1 MDSGMRS
8 SGRSLL
14 LLLFVITAL
23 LALPSRAA
31 AITLGEGLA
40 IVAQQGRDVRISEAE
55 EDVVRAGV
63 RLARSPLL
71 PRVDLYARRTWLRY
85 RPEALFGLFEP
96 VPISEK
102 DFLSYGFR
110 INQLLYDF
118 GASYALLRASR
129 LGLKEKRLDTLR
141 VRNLVALDFTHA
153 YLDLLEAERLLVLAQ
168 KEVRRFESHLEETR
182 AMYEEGLITKNDLLE
197 AEVMLS
203 DARQRLLSAENVRAM
218 RESRINSLL
227 ARPLSEEVAPE
238 EISVRPYTD
247 MSLDAAYE
255 TALRLRPE
263 FKALQARIS
272 AKREEVKAL
281 KARFYPDFYVSGGY
295 DYQENRYMVY
305 EGNWSLVAGIKVN
318 LSSGGATRARLRRA
332 VAELRK
338 LGLEEEK
345 LRDGIMLDV
354 KKTYLQLRS
363 AARKVEVT
371 AGAVAQADENL
382 RLQRLRYREGVA
394 TATDVIDAVVL
405 AGKAETNYWRAVYDR
420 MRAEAG
426 LLYAV
431 GEDIVKAYAD

>member
-14 LLLFVITAL
+14 LLLFVITAV
-23 LALPSRAA
+23 LAPPSRAA

-141 VRNLVALDFTHA
+141 VRSLVALDFTHA

-227 ARPLSEEVAPE
+227 ARPLNEEVAPE

-263 FKALQARIS
+263 FKALQASIS

-354 KKTYLQLRS
+354 KKAYLQLRS

-371 AGAVAQADENL
+371 AGAVAQAEENL

-405 AGKAETNYWRAVYDR
+405 AGKAETNYWRAVYGR
-420 MRAEAG
+420 MRAEAE

>member
-71 PRVDLYARRTWLRY
+71 PRVDLYARRTWRRY

>member
-23 LALPSRAA
+23 LAPPSRAA

-354 KKTYLQLRS
+354 KKAYLQLRS

>member
-14 LLLFVITAL
+14 LLLLVITAV
-23 LALPSRAA
+23 LAPPSRAA

-227 ARPLSEEVAPE
+227 ARPLNEEVAPE

-263 FKALQARIS
+263 FKALQASIS

-354 KKTYLQLRS
+354 KKAYLQLRS

-371 AGAVAQADENL
+371 AGAVAQAEENL

-405 AGKAETNYWRAVYDR
+405 AGKAETNYWRAVYGR
-420 MRAEAG
+420 MRAEAE

>member
-14 LLLFVITAL
+14 LLLFVITAV
-23 LALPSRAA
+23 LAPPSRAA

-227 ARPLSEEVAPE
+227 ARPLNEEVAPE

-263 FKALQARIS
+263 FKALQASIS

-354 KKTYLQLRS
+354 KKAYLQLRS

-371 AGAVAQADENL
+371 AGAVAQAEENL

-405 AGKAETNYWRAVYDR
+405 AGKAETNYWRAVYGR
-420 MRAEAG
+420 MRAEAE

>member
-8 SGRSLL
+8 AGRSLL
-14 LLLFVITAL
+14 LLLFVITAV

-354 KKTYLQLRS
+354 KKAYLQLRS